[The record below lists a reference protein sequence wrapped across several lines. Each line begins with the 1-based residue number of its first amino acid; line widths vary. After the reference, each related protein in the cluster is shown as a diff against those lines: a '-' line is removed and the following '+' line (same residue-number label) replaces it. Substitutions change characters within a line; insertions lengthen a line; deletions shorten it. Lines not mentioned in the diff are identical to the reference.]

1 MTILQRIR
9 QLGEWLGLRPRGE
22 QEREVERLRDDFG
35 LIRVT
40 ELGELR
46 YLFFGE
52 QTEQSCGLIG
62 NPAWLEY
69 DYTRAML
76 LAGYWLE
83 DTQRVLA
90 LGLGGGSLV
99 SAVLTHLQPQQ
110 ITAVELRPG
119 VVDVARRWFGLP
131 DDPRLTVLIDSA
143 EKVIER
149 EQASADL
156 VLLDLYMEGGITALQ
171 LRMDFLEQCHAALR
185 PGGLMVVN
193 QWQLGH
199 TGQPYAAERLQKL
212 FGDRYLQVEVE
223 EGNIV
228 LFIPQAGELPLDQD
242 TMRRW
247 ADSLEPQLGYS
258 LRPYVEVLRRA
269 EDAIP
274 AADCR

>member
-1 MTILQRIR
+1 MAILQRIR

-99 SAVLTHLQPQQ
+99 SAVLTHL
-110 ITAVELRPG
+110 
-119 VVDVARRWFGLP
+119 
-131 DDPRLTVLIDSA
+131 
-143 EKVIER
+143 
-149 EQASADL
+149 
-156 VLLDLYMEGGITALQ
+156 
-171 LRMDFLEQCHAALR
+171 
-185 PGGLMVVN
+185 
-193 QWQLGH
+193 
-199 TGQPYAAERLQKL
+199 
-212 FGDRYLQVEVE
+212 
-223 EGNIV
+223 
-228 LFIPQAGELPLDQD
+228 
-242 TMRRW
+242 
-247 ADSLEPQLGYS
+247 
-258 LRPYVEVLRRA
+258 
-269 EDAIP
+269 
-274 AADCR
+274 

>member
-1 MTILQRIR
+1 MADSIR
-9 QLGEWLGLRPRGE
+9 RVCQWLGNLLPS
-22 QEREVERLRDDFG
+22 ERERELEALRDDFG

-62 NPAWLEY
+62 DPTWLEY

-83 DTQRVLA
+83 NTDRVLA

-99 SAVLTHLQPQQ
+99 CAVLTHLQPRQV
-110 ITAVELRPG
+110 TAVELRSG
-119 VVDVARRWFGLP
+119 VVEVARRWFGLP
-131 DDPRLTVLIDSA
+131 DDSRLEVLIDSA
-143 EKVIER
+143 ENVVPR

-171 LRMDFLEQCHAALR
+171 LRMDFLEQCHRALR

-223 EGNIV
+223 EGNII
-228 LFIPQAGELPLDQD
+228 LFIPQAGELALDQD
-242 TMRRW
+242 AMRRW

-258 LRPYVEVLRRA
+258 LRPFVEVLRRA

-274 AADCR
+274 ADDCP

>member
-1 MTILQRIR
+1 MAILQRIR

-22 QEREVERLRDDFG
+22 REIARLRDDFG

-40 ELGELR
+40 QLSELR

-52 QTEQSCGLIG
+52 ATEQSCGLIDD
-62 NPAWLEY
+62 PAWLEY

-76 LAGYWLE
+76 LAGFWLE
-83 DTQRVLA
+83 DINRVLA

-99 SAVLTHLQPQQ
+99 SAVLTHLQPRQV
-110 ITAVELRPG
+110 TAVELRPG
-119 VVDVARRWFGLP
+119 VVEVARCWFGLP
-131 DDPRLTVLIDSA
+131 DDPRLEVLIASA
-143 EKVIER
+143 EKVIEH

-171 LRMDFLEQCHAALR
+171 LRMDFLEQCHRALR

-212 FGDRYLQVEVE
+212 FGERYLQVEVE
-223 EGNIV
+223 EGNII
-228 LFIPQAGELPLDQD
+228 LFIPAADELPLDQVA
-242 TMRRW
+242 MRQW
-247 ADSLEPQLGYS
+247 ADGLEPRLGYS
-258 LRPYVEVLRRA
+258 LRPYVEGLRRA

-274 AADCR
+274 ADDCP